1 MYRIRLLFARRPWL
15 YWAVVAV
22 VCLLVTMAVTA
33 MVRHATAS
41 ARSLGRLVAVPVA
54 ARPLALG
61 AVVGEEDVSWRE
73 VPAGVLPGAP
83 VEPSP
88 VGRTVVVP
96 VLDGEVLLAAKFAPA
111 GLSGVAALLP
121 AGARALAVPVV
132 AANPS
137 VQRGDRVDLLA
148 DSEVIAAD
156 AVVLDVND
164 EVVTIAVVADE
175 APRVAHALSTG
186 VVTLSLASPY
196 E

>member
-1 MYRIRLLFARRPWL
+1 MHRIRLLFARRPWL
-15 YWAVVAV
+15 YWAVVGV
-22 VCLLVTMAVTA
+22 VCVVVTLAVTA
-33 MVRHATAS
+33 MVRHGTAP

-54 ARPLALG
+54 ARAVALG
-61 AVVGEEDVSWRE
+61 AVVGEDDVSWRRL
-73 VPAGVLPGAP
+73 PAGVLPDGP
-83 VEPSP
+83 VEESP

-96 VLDGEVLLAAKFAPA
+96 VVAGEVLLASKFAPA

-132 AANPS
+132 AGNPS

-148 DSEVIAAD
+148 EGQVLSAD
-156 AVVLDVND
+156 AVVLDVNA

-175 APRVAHALSTG
+175 APRVAQALSTG

>member
-1 MYRIRLLFARRPWL
+1 MHRIRFLLARHPWL
-15 YWAVVAV
+15 YWSVVAL
-22 VCLLVTMAVTA
+22 VCLVVTAAVTG
-33 MVRHATAS
+33 MVHRATAP
-41 ARSLGRLVAVPVA
+41 ARSLGPLVSVPVA
-54 ARPLALG
+54 ARPLPLG
-61 AVVGEEDVSWRE
+61 AVVGDDDVRWRSL
-73 VPAGVLPGAP
+73 PAGVLPDAP
-83 VEPSP
+83 VERSP

-96 VLDGEVLLAAKFAPA
+96 VVAGEVLVASKFAPG

-132 AANPS
+132 AGNPS

-148 DSEVIAAD
+148 EADVLARD
-156 AVVLDVND
+156 AVVLDVTA
-164 EVVTIAVVADE
+164 EVVTVAVVADD

>member
-1 MYRIRLLFARRPWL
+1 MHRIRLLFARRPWL
-15 YWAVVAV
+15 YWAVVGV
-22 VCLLVTMAVTA
+22 VCVVVTMAVTG

-41 ARSLGRLVAVPVA
+41 ARSLGPLVSVPVA

-61 AVVGEEDVSWRE
+61 AAVGDEDVSWRRL
-73 VPAGVLPGAP
+73 PAGVLPAEP
-83 VEPSP
+83 VVDEP

-96 VLDGEVLLAAKFAPA
+96 VVVGEVLLTSKFAPA

-121 AGARALAVPVV
+121 AGARALAVPVA

-148 DSEVIAAD
+148 ESEVIAAD
-156 AVVLDVND
+156 AVVLDVNTD
-164 EVVTIAVVADE
+164 VVTVAVVADE

-186 VVTLSLASPY
+186 VVMLSLASPY

>member
-1 MYRIRLLFARRPWL
+1 VHRIRLLFARRPWL
-15 YWAVVAV
+15 YWAVVGMVCV
-22 VCLLVTMAVTA
+22 VVTMAVTG
-33 MVRHATAS
+33 MVRHATAP
-41 ARSLGRLVAVPVA
+41 ARSLGGLVRVPVA
-54 ARPLALG
+54 ARPLAMG
-61 AVVGEEDVSWRE
+61 AVVGGDDVSWRRL
-73 VPAGVLPGAP
+73 PAGVLPEGL
-83 VEPSP
+83 VERSP

-96 VLDGEVLLAAKFAPA
+96 VVGGEVLLASKFAPA

-132 AANPS
+132 AGNPS

-148 DSEVIAAD
+148 EAQVIAAD
-156 AVVLDVND
+156 AVVLDVSD

-175 APRVAHALSTG
+175 APHVAQALSTG